1 MSAPSRPQRRR
12 WSWCPHGP
20 DVLLCDIEMPGEDG
34 YALLARVRALG
45 AGRGGDVPAA
55 AVTAYGRP
63 EDRVSALAAGFEL
76 HVPKPVDRA
85 ELVTV
90 VATLAR
96 RARAA

>member
-1 MSAPSRPQRRR
+1 M
-12 WSWCPHGP
+12 
-20 DVLLCDIEMPGEDG
+20 LLCDIEMPGEDG
-34 YALLARVRALG
+34 YALLARVRGLG

-96 RARAA
+96 RPRAA